1 MQQTTEIDL
10 REFGRALLKRL
21 WLIALCA
28 ALAGALLLV
37 YTVNFV
43 TPMYSATV
51 SFYVNNNTQSGSG
64 GVASTDL
71 AVALRLANS
80 YVDLVKRNT
89 VLEDVIEQ
97 GQLDMTPK
105 QIRSMLTAKTGEETE
120 IFEVTI
126 TTPNPQMSA
135 DVANAIALYAP
146 DAIHEIIEGSSAKVI
161 DYAEVPM
168 TQSSPNY
175 LVNTL
180 LGGAIGAVLAIVF
193 IFVQMRLDI
202 RIKSEEDLQKI
213 CPVPVL
219 GVVPE
224 LADAAQTVKKV
235 RR

>member
-10 REFGRALLKRL
+10 REFGKALLKRL

-28 ALAGALLLV
+28 ALAGAMLLV

-89 VLEDVIEQ
+89 VLEEVIEQ

-146 DAIHEIIEGSSAKVI
+146 DAIHEIIEGSFAKVI

-175 LVNTL
+175 LINTL
-180 LGGAIGAVLAIVF
+180 LGGAVGAVLAIVF
-193 IFVQMRLDI
+193 IFIQMRMDV
-202 RIKSEEDLQKI
+202 RIKGEDDLQKI